1 MRLLSLRMPVAVALL
16 LACSIATAGVKVK
29 VEKDPE
35 VDFGVYRTYAWEKG
49 LSAAYE
55 NIQHVIEKNVDR
67 ELAQVDLA
75 KADKDVA
82 DLYAVSYALG
92 EQLQG
97 TLGGFYRQPDWA
109 WGIITTESRLITK
122 GTLVIDLVDR
132 KKNQVVWR
140 GVAQGNVTNIEQAV
154 NVIEQVTKKM
164 FRKYPAP

>member
-1 MRLLSLRMPVAVALL
+1 MRLRIPRLTLAVVLL
-16 LACSIATAGVKVK
+16 LGCSFAMAGMKVK
-29 VEKDPE
+29 VDKDPE

-49 LSAAYE
+49 LNAAYK

-75 KADKDVA
+75 KVDKGEA

-109 WGIITTESRLITK
+109 WGIITTESRLITR
-122 GTLVIDLVDR
+122 GTLVIDLVDTTE
-132 KKNQVVWR
+132 NVVVWR
-140 GVAQGNVTNIEQAV
+140 GVAQGNVANTEKAIHI
-154 NVIEQVTKKM
+154 IEQVTKKM
-164 FRKYPAP
+164 FRKYPAR

>member
-1 MRLLSLRMPVAVALL
+1 VRLLISKLTIVVVLL
-16 LACSIATAGVKVK
+16 LGCSFAMAGMKVK

-35 VDFGVYRTYAWEKG
+35 VDFTVYRTYAWEKG

-55 NIQHVIEKNVDR
+55 NIQYVIEKNVDR

-75 KADKDVA
+75 KVGKDEA

-97 TLGGFYRQPDWA
+97 TLGGFYRQPNWA
-109 WGIITTESRLITK
+109 WGIITTDSRLITK

-132 KKNQVVWR
+132 EKNVVVWR

-154 NVIEQVTKKM
+154 HVIEQVTKKM
-164 FRKYPAP
+164 FRKYPAR

>member
-1 MRLLSLRMPVAVALL
+1 MRSLISKLTIAVVLLLGCTFAVA
-16 LACSIATAGVKVK
+16 GMKVK

-82 DLYAVSYALG
+82 DLFAVSYALS

-97 TLGGFYRQPDWA
+97 TLGGFYRQPNWA
-109 WGIITTESRLITK
+109 WGIITTDSRLITK

-132 KKNQVVWR
+132 ENNVVVWR

-154 NVIEQVTKKM
+154 HVIEQVTKKM